1 MAWDFLKAD
10 SKDPHEL
17 RTQQFQEGIQ
27 GLRDLFNHPSPDNF
41 NPITAIEGV
50 RNEDDLIERSI
61 DSGWNQAQD
70 AMAWDEFER
79 RITTNRSE
87 RDEEAVREFVNRQPQ
102 KPNFGIP
109 MQTEQTRLPTL
120 SSSKMLNPV
129 IGNAKLKEMNRRIA
143 ENKNKPYRLG
153 STSNQVDQEVNLNN
167 NKRWFKDKQEAAKL
181 HLRDNPP
188 RLERDGSK
196 DDPSSLYNIMSGKK
210 EVGHVGIDEMAGGIG
225 YGEVKPA
232 YQRQGLYGKTLQ
244 AIINEREVLHSD
256 NRNQNSQPFHE
267 QFNPPNT
274 GKYVSEEDRNLNATH
289 TYRALP
295 PQETPEN
302 WGALE
307 YDTGALP
314 IYQGKPAEERNAI
327 SPRGNSKQQYI
338 EGYFQKAWELLK
350 ANSKQ
355 AVYTNYQTRLPIE
368 PTPKMLHDFELRDK
382 NGNPYL
388 RVLPAELEKKEAA
401 RKLADQRE
409 KARAHLQQN
418 PAYLRRT
425 QLDDGISYHMMAGNK
440 NIGHVGVE
448 RNAEAGMPVIEGEDD
463 EHDIGNSEVNP
474 EYQRQGVYGRALQ
487 GIINDVGTLS
497 STNRNE
503 NSQPFHQQFN
513 PPNTE
518 KKLQPYYGEFDDN
531 IETANLF
538 NPEETN
544 RAHIYTQQP
553 QKETPRDWG
562 ALQYDTGAMPVLD
575 NNGPLQPP
583 ALEPSNREQTSLG
596 QWGYVPGYPRYN

>member
-1 MAWDFLKAD
+1 MNPFQLAWDLLKTEINP
-10 SKDPHEL
+10 KP
-17 RTQQFQEGIQ
+17 
-27 GLRDLFNHPSPDNF
+27 HPSDYPALRYMNH
-41 NPITAIEGV
+41 NTPPT
-50 RNEDDLIERSI
+50 L
-61 DSGWNQAQD
+61 
-70 AMAWDEFER
+70 R
-79 RITTNRSE
+79 RQQK
-87 RDEEAVREFVNRQPQ
+87 DEEAVREFVNRQPQ

-153 STSNQVDQEVNLNN
+153 SNSHQVDQEVISNN
-167 NKRWFKDKQEAAKL
+167 IIRRFKDQQEAAKL

-188 RLERDGSK
+188 RLERDEEISADGN
-196 DDPSSLYNIMSGKK
+196 LYNIMSGNKDLGS
-210 EVGHVGIDEMAGGIG
+210 VGVNEQGNVG
-225 YGEVKPA
+225 YGEVNPA

-244 AIINEREVLHSD
+244 AIINERDILTSG

-274 GKYVSEEDRNLNATH
+274 GKHVTGYLGGNHLPHDNSTDNH
-289 TYRALP
+289 TYRAFP

-314 IYQGKPAEERNAI
+314 IYQEKPAEERNAI

-338 EGYFQKAWELLK
+338 EGYFQKAWDLLK

-409 KARAHLQQN
+409 KAREHLQQN
-418 PAYLRRT
+418 PPHLRRV
-425 QLDDGISYHMMAGNK
+425 QLNNGMTYHMMAGNK
-440 NIGHVGVE
+440 KIGQVGV
-448 RNAEAGMPVIEGEDD
+448 D
-463 EHDIGNSEVNP
+463 EHSNKGWAVGNKELADNYTIGNSEVDP
-474 EYQRQGVYGRALQ
+474 EYQRQGLYGRALQ
-487 GIINDVGTLS
+487 GIINNTGSLS
-497 STNRNE
+497 SNARNE
-503 NSQPFHQQFN
+503 NSQPFHEQFN
-513 PPNTE
+513 PPNVTRA
-518 KKLQPYYGEFDDN
+518 QMPFDPKWYDV
-531 IETANLF
+531 
-538 NPEETN
+538 N
-544 RAHIYTQQP
+544 RQRVNYIQQP
-553 QKETPRDWG
+553 AKETPRDWG

-575 NNGPLQPP
+575 DKGPLQTP